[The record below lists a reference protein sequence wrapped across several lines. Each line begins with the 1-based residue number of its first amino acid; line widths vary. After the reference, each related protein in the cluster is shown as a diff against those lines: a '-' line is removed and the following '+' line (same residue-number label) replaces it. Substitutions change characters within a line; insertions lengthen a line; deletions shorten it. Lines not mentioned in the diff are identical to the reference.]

1 MICSLMFKAIG
12 SSFIN
17 ILYEYHQLLYV
28 GMNSLWTDAYERYS
42 STFLLEMSILI
53 RTIGGIIRNSDFAGN
68 KHEVDWNGGTVLVF
82 FILDCFL
89 AMIKL

>member
-12 SSFIN
+12 SSFTN

-42 STFLLEMSILI
+42 STFLLKMSILI
-53 RTIGGIIRNSDFAGN
+53 GIIGGIIRNFDFAGN
-68 KHEVDWNGGTVLVF
+68 KHEVDWNGGTILVF
-82 FILDCFL
+82 FYIGLFFSYD
-89 AMIKL
+89 